1 MRTSSLLARGAPM
14 DDVGFD
20 TWEYYVGSWR
30 IDRHLPLTSVNGTFP
45 GSGLPSKELFAV
57 DRWRY

>member
-1 MRTSSLLARGAPM
+1 M